1 MWSAYCFSTRRRI
14 NDSTNRELL
23 MSTTIIEHL
32 FKLHAHGTTI
42 KKEIVAGLTT
52 FAAMSY
58 ILVVNPSIL
67 GLSGMP
73 IEGLITVTALAAC
86 IGTLLMALMTNYP
99 IALAPGMGL
108 NAFFAFTI
116 CMSREI
122 PWEAALGIVFW
133 NGILFLIL
141 SLTGVRT
148 KIAEAIPPALKIGV
162 QCGIGLFIAFIGLK
176 NAGLIADNPATFVML
191 GDLSDPSVMLA
202 FAGIIFTV
210 VMMVKRVTGG
220 ILLSIILLTVIGAF
234 IPTASGM
241 LTPVPDAIIGMPEPI
256 SSTFFAM
263 DILYPIENVAQTWDL
278 IFALMFVNMFDTIG
292 TLIGVS
298 RRANLLTPSGKLPKI
313 GAAMTADASASVVG
327 AVIGT
332 SPVTSYVESATGV
345 SQGGRT
351 GLTAVVVSVC
361 FLLALFLTPLMKV
374 IPLMATTPALVMV
387 GILMME
393 SIRQIDFD
401 DLGALATATVALL
414 AMPLTFSI
422 SEGIA
427 LGFITFVG
435 IKLGTGKYK
444 EVSKLTYVL
453 ALIFLLRYAFNLK

>member
-1 MWSAYCFSTRRRI
+1 
-14 NDSTNRELL
+14 
-23 MSTTIIEHL
+23 MSTTILERV
-32 FKLHAHGTTI
+32 FKLERHGTTI
-42 KKEIVAGLTT
+42 KTEVLAGLTT

-58 ILVVNPSIL
+58 ILVVNPGIL

-73 IEGLITVTALAAC
+73 TEGLITVTAIAAC
-86 IGTLLMALMTNYP
+86 LGTLVMALMTNYP
-99 IALAPGMGL
+99 VALAPGMGL

-116 CMSREI
+116 CLGREV

-148 KIAEAIPPALKIGV
+148 KIAETIPASLKIGV

-176 NAGLIADNPATFVML
+176 NAELIVDNPATFVQL
-191 GDLSDPSVMLA
+191 GDLSNPAVLLA
-202 FAGIIFTV
+202 LAGIIFTV
-210 VMMVKRVTGG
+210 VLMVKQVAGA
-220 ILLSIILLTVIGAF
+220 ILISIVALTVIGAF
-234 IPTASGM
+234 IPTETGM
-241 LTPVPDAIIGMPEPI
+241 LTAAPNAVVGMPESI
-256 SSTFFAM
+256 SNTFMAM
-263 DILYPIENVAQTWDL
+263 DFWYPIDHFAETWDL

-298 RRANLLTPSGKLPKI
+298 RKANLLDEKGKLPKM

-327 AVIGT
+327 AVVGT

-345 SQGGRT
+345 STGGRT
-351 GLTAVVVSVC
+351 GLTALVVSAC
-361 FLLALFLTPLMKV
+361 FLLSLFLTPLMKV

-393 SIRQIDFD
+393 SIRQVDFD
-401 DLGALATATVALL
+401 DLGALATASVALL
-414 AMPLTFSI
+414 VMPLTFSI

-427 LGFITFVG
+427 LGFITYVG
-435 IKLGTGKYK
+435 VKVGTGKFK
-444 EVSKLTYVL
+444 EVTPLTYIL
-453 ALIFLLRYAFNLK
+453 AAVFLARYILDLK